1 MPKQTDLNDVL
12 EYIDHCS
19 HSEQAQI
26 QDAVGAGQ
34 PVVEQPECSN
44 TLFNAINKKI
54 TLDQEE
60 KLILLINNIDTVNY
74 GELKQLCQK
83 GNL

>member
-1 MPKQTDLNDVL
+1 MSKQTELEDVL

-26 QDAVGAGQ
+26 KDALGAGE
-34 PVVEQPECSN
+34 PVLEQPECSN
-44 TLFNAINKKI
+44 TLFNAINI
-54 TLDQEE
+54 PMTLDQEE

-83 GNL
+83 GRM